1 MKEIILYVVG
11 MSLLD
16 KNVCGIFQI
25 GPDLSFHLKSIYSCW
40 DNNCNLE
47 SVNLLLCY
55 FPESAGNM
63 KH

>member
-1 MKEIILYVVG
+1 MKNIISYMVY
-11 MSLLD
+11 MNLLD

-25 GPDLSFHLKSIYSCW
+25 ASDLSFTFKSVYSCW

-47 SVNLLLCY
+47 HINLLLCY
-55 FPESAGNM
+55 FPESVGDL